1 MPRRGWTGKSARG
14 ESALASLLRA
24 AERTGI
30 LVSIANRRL
39 TAAQARRIAVAAQGF
54 SEPRPS
60 GKVTRAHLRQLIS
73 RIQVLQLDSVSVA
86 VRAHYAPVFSRL
98 GPYDRDVL
106 DSAAW
111 GPAPMPAGDRPEE
124 KPDSTGRGPAPTR
137 LLAEYWAHEA
147 ALMAVDDWPLLRW
160 RMREYRHGRWGTH
173 IVKANPQLAEDIVA
187 AVAELGPSTAGQ
199 IEAHLATEPGGPRG
213 SWWGSRTDTKWV
225 AEALFAS
232 GVLTTATR
240 VGFARHYD
248 LVERVLPA
256 SVLAREVDDDEAI
269 RELTLRAAT
278 ALGLGTEADIRDYF
292 RLSAQQVKPALAELL
307 AAGEIERV
315 EVDGWSAPAYLCA
328 GRTVPRRDRG
338 TALLCPFDPLIFFR
352 PRVERLF
359 GFHYRIEIYT
369 PAAKRQYGYYVWPLL
384 MDGRLVARVDLKAD
398 RAANSLRVVGAFGE
412 PDVPR
417 AQVAAALASELE
429 SMASWL
435 GLGGFSVSG
444 RGDLAPELRA
454 VTKRAG

>member
-1 MPRRGWTGKSARG
+1 MST
-14 ESALASLLRA
+14 
-24 AERTGI
+24 
-30 LVSIANRRL
+30 L
-39 TAAQARRIAVAAQGF
+39 TAAQARRVAVAAQGF
-54 SEPRPS
+54 TEPEPA
-60 GKVTRAHLRQLIS
+60 GPITRAHLKRLIS

-106 DSAAW
+106 DRAAW
-111 GPAPMPAGDRPEE
+111 GPRSM
-124 KPDSTGRGPAPTR
+124 R

-160 RMREYRHGRWGTH
+160 RMRQYRHGRWGSH
-173 IVKANPQLAEDIVA
+173 IVKANLKLADEIVA

-199 IEAHLATEPGGPRG
+199 IEAHLAAEPRG
-213 SWWGSRTDTKWV
+213 QKGPWWGRSDTKWV

-248 LVERVLPA
+248 LVEKVLPP
-256 SVLAREVDDDEAI
+256 SVLAREVDDDEAV

-278 ALGLGTEADIRDYF
+278 ALGVGTEADIRDYF
-292 RLSAQQVKPALAELL
+292 RLSAQQVKPAIADLV

-315 EVDGWSAPAYLCA
+315 NVDGWSAPAYLRT
-328 GRTVPRRDRG
+328 GRTVPRLDRG

-359 GFHYRIEIYT
+359 GFYYRIEIYT

-384 MDGRLVARVDLKAD
+384 LDGHLVARVDLKAD
-398 RAANSLRVVGAFGE
+398 RAANTLRVVGAFGE

-417 AQVAAALASELE
+417 ARVAAALAGELE

-435 GLGGFSVSG
+435 GVDGVSVSS
-444 RGDLAPELRA
+444 RGDLARELHA
-454 VTKRAG
+454 TAKLVS

>member
-1 MPRRGWTGKSARG
+1 MRTRG
-14 ESALASLLRA
+14 
-24 AERTGI
+24 
-30 LVSIANRRL
+30 L
-39 TAAQARRIAVAAQGF
+39 TAGQARRIAVAAQGF
-54 SEPRPS
+54 SEPRPV
-60 GKVTRAHLRQLIS
+60 GTITRAHLRRLIS

-106 DSAAW
+106 DRAAW
-111 GPAPMPAGDRPEE
+111 GPR
-124 KPDSTGRGPAPTR
+124 SSR

-160 RMREYRHGRWGTH
+160 RMRQYRHGRWGTH
-173 IVKANPQLAEDIVA
+173 IVKANPQLADKIVA
-187 AVAELGPSTAGQ
+187 AVAELGPATAGQ
-199 IEAHLATEPGGPRG
+199 IEAHLAAGPRG
-213 SWWGSRTDTKWV
+213 PRGAWWGSRSDTKWV

-269 RELTLRAAT
+269 RELTLRAAG
-278 ALGLGTEADIRDYF
+278 ALGVGTEADIRDYF
-292 RLSAQQVKPALAELL
+292 RLSAQQIKPAIADLL

-315 EVDGWSAPAYLCA
+315 DVEGWAAPAYLRA
-328 GRTVPRRDRG
+328 GLTVPRRDRG

-359 GFHYRIEIYT
+359 NFVYRIEIYT

-384 MDGRLVARVDLKAD
+384 LDGRLVARVDLKAD
-398 RAANSLRVVGAFGE
+398 RAANALRVVGAFGE
-412 PDVPR
+412 PGTPR
-417 AQVAAALASELE
+417 ARVAAALAGELE

-435 GLGGFSVSG
+435 GLGGVSVSG
-444 RGDLAPELRA
+444 RGDLAGELRA
-454 VTKRAG
+454 ATKRAG

>member
-1 MPRRGWTGKSARG
+1 
-14 ESALASLLRA
+14 
-24 AERTGI
+24 
-30 LVSIANRRL
+30 
-39 TAAQARRIAVAAQGF
+39 
-54 SEPRPS
+54 
-60 GKVTRAHLRQLIS
+60 
-73 RIQVLQLDSVSVA
+73 VLQLDSVSVA

-106 DSAAW
+106 DRAAW
-111 GPAPMPAGDRPEE
+111 GPR
-124 KPDSTGRGPAPTR
+124 SSR

-160 RMREYRHGRWGTH
+160 RMRQYRHGRWGSH

-199 IEAHLATEPGGPRG
+199 IEAHLAAEPRRKKGT
-213 SWWGSRTDTKWV
+213 WWTRTDTKWV

-248 LVERVLPA
+248 LVERVLPP
-256 SVLAREVDDDEAI
+256 SVLAREVDDDEAV

-278 ALGLGTEADIRDYF
+278 ALGVGTEADLRDYF
-292 RLSAQQVKPALAELL
+292 RLSAQQVKPAIADLL
-307 AAGEIERV
+307 AAGEIERAD
-315 EVDGWSAPAYLCA
+315 VDGWSAAAYLRV
-328 GRTVPRRDRG
+328 GRTVPRQDRG

-384 MDGRLVARVDLKAD
+384 LDGQLVARVDLKAD
-398 RAANSLRVVGAFGE
+398 RTSDSLRVVGAFGE
-412 PDVPR
+412 PDVAPGR
-417 AQVAAALASELE
+417 VAEALAGELE

-435 GLGGFSVSG
+435 GLGGISVSG
-444 RGDLAPELRA
+444 RGDLAAALRA
-454 VTKRAG
+454 AGKRVS

>member
-1 MPRRGWTGKSARG
+1 M
-14 ESALASLLRA
+14 
-24 AERTGI
+24 
-30 LVSIANRRL
+30 
-39 TAAQARRIAVAAQGF
+39 AVAAQGF
-54 SEPRPS
+54 SEPRPVGPIS
-60 GKVTRAHLRQLIS
+60 RAHLKRLIS

-98 GPYDRDVL
+98 GPYDREVVDR
-106 DSAAW
+106 AAW
-111 GPAPMPAGDRPEE
+111 GPR
-124 KPDSTGRGPAPTR
+124 SSR

-160 RMREYRHGRWGTH
+160 RMRQYTHGRWGTH
-173 IVKANPQLAEDIVA
+173 RFLEAVKANPQLAEHIVA

-199 IEAHLATEPGGPRG
+199 IEAHLAAEPRRKKGT
-213 SWWGSRTDTKWV
+213 WWTRSETKWV
-225 AEALFAS
+225 AEALFSS

-248 LVERVLPA
+248 LVERVLPP

-269 RELTLRAAT
+269 RELALRAAT
-278 ALGLGTEADIRDYF
+278 ALGVGTEADLRDYF
-292 RLSAQQVKPALAELL
+292 RLSAQQVKPAIAHLL

-315 EVDGWSAPAYLCA
+315 DVDGWSAPAYLRA
-328 GRTVPRRDRG
+328 GRTVPRTDRG

-384 MDGRLVARVDLKAD
+384 LDGRLVARVDLKAD
-398 RAANSLRVVGAFGE
+398 RATNSLRVVGAFAE
-412 PDVPR
+412 PDVAR
-417 AQVAAALASELE
+417 GRVAAALAGELD

-435 GLGGFSVSG
+435 GLGGFSVSR

-454 VTKRAG
+454 AGKRFS